1 MEKFRYRSTIFDG
14 NSENSLKSQ
23 LKPLDI
29 VKLKNGTIGFISYN
43 ELNEDGLAIYNP
55 DHYGCLYFLNEYKD
69 DLSNKIDI
77 KRNIVAIYRG
87 PQAYSVLEDLFSS
100 ETSDDIERSYLKN
113 NWDIEIS
120 HVIQM
125 TMEDI
130 EKELGYKFELIH

>member
-23 LKPLDI
+23 LKAMDI
-29 VKLKNGTIGFISYN
+29 VKLQNGLIGFISYN

-55 DHYGCLYFLNEYKD
+55 DHSGCLYFLNEYKD

-100 ETSDDIERSYLKN
+100 ETSDDIENYYLKH

-120 HVIQM
+120 HVRQM